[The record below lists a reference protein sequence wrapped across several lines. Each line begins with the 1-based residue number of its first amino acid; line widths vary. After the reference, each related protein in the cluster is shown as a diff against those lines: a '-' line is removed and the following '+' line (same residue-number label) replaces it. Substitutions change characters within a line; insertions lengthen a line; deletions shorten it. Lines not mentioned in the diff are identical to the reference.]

1 VLEIIHGD
9 LCSPITPVT
18 PGKKKLF
25 LLLVD
30 DYSQL
35 MWLVL
40 FGSKAEAPKAIK
52 WVRVEAEATSGKKMS
67 CLCTDRGDEF
77 CSNDFTDYC
86 AETGV

>member
-1 VLEIIHGD
+1 
-9 LCSPITPVT
+9 
-18 PGKKKLF
+18 
-25 LLLVD
+25 
-30 DYSQL
+30 

-40 FGSKAEAPKAIK
+40 LGSKAEAPKAIK
-52 WVRVEAEATSGKKMS
+52 WARVEAEATSGKKMS